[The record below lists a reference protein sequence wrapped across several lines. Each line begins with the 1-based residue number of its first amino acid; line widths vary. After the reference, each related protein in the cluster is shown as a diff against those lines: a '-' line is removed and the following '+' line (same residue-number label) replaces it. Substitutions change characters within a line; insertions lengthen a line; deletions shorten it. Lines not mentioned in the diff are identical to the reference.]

1 MAKKLLVIDD
11 QTGITKVVE
20 LIARQLGL
28 NARTLNSSLQ
38 ATEVFIAFKPDVL
51 MLDMIMPEKD
61 GIDVLNEVLLTGIP
75 VKIVLTSGFSD
86 SYLRLA
92 EGVAKFHDNESFHPA
107 QAVPARRT
115 VALLSRPDRGLNGVA
130 PHHAASSSA
139 RTAGGPSILRGLVCT
154 QRSCIDSSAIR
165 SSCSGFDPDVAQ
177 RARQAEVGDQFGHRV
192 AGAPARPAERLA
204 DPGLALGIDRL
215 R

>member
-28 NARTLNSSLQ
+28 DVRSVNSLAQ
-38 ATEVFIAFKPDVL
+38 ATETFIEFKPDVL

-75 VKIVLTSGFSD
+75 VKVVLTSGFSD

-92 EGVAKFHDNESFHPA
+92 EGVAKFHDHPN
-107 QAVPARRT
+107 VSVLRKPFRREE
-115 VALLSRPDRGLNGVA
+115 VMKLLSDL
-130 PHHAASSSA
+130 
-139 RTAGGPSILRGLVCT
+139 TA
-154 QRSCIDSSAIR
+154 D
-165 SSCSGFDPDVAQ
+165 
-177 RARQAEVGDQFGHRV
+177 
-192 AGAPARPAERLA
+192 
-204 DPGLALGIDRL
+204 
-215 R
+215 